1 MFDIV
6 TNNNSF
12 EDFAL
17 SNGFTYWY
25 ASDLASWLGHT
36 EFTSFE
42 RVVQKAISACTY
54 GGVPLEETILVDWK
68 IEDGK
73 KKKDYKLSRF
83 GCYLVS
89 MNADSRKPMVA
100 KAQVYFARLADAV
113 KEYLDH
119 AENVE
124 RASIRNEIID
134 QEKSIAK
141 TVKAAGITDSKSYAF
156 FQNAGYRGLYN
167 MNLSQL
173 KKKKGI
179 PENRSLL
186 DFMGKHELA
195 ADFFRVAETEAKIIS
210 ENIKGQTKLEE
221 AAQQIGQ
228 QVRKVMQSQ
237 GTNPED
243 LPIAEDIK
251 NVKATLK
258 KASNKLKD

>member
-1 MFDIV
+1 
-6 TNNNSF
+6 
-12 EDFAL
+12 
-17 SNGFTYWY
+17 
-25 ASDLASWLGHT
+25 
-36 EFTSFE
+36 
-42 RVVQKAISACTY
+42 
-54 GGVPLEETILVDWK
+54 
-68 IEDGK
+68 
-73 KKKDYKLSRF
+73 
-83 GCYLVS
+83 
-89 MNADSRKPMVA
+89 
-100 KAQVYFARLADAV
+100 
-113 KEYLDH
+113 
-119 AENVE
+119 
-124 RASIRNEIID
+124 
-134 QEKSIAK
+134 
-141 TVKAAGITDSKSYAF
+141 
-156 FQNAGYRGLYN
+156 